1 MPEYLKD
8 NNTDV
13 IDFMIDELATAHGI
27 SKRII
32 EMGYT
37 KYDYEVYK
45 IRLMLSNAREKDYLD
60 RKQNK

>member
-1 MPEYLKD
+1 
-8 NNTDV
+8 
-13 IDFMIDELATAHGI
+13 MIDELATAHGI